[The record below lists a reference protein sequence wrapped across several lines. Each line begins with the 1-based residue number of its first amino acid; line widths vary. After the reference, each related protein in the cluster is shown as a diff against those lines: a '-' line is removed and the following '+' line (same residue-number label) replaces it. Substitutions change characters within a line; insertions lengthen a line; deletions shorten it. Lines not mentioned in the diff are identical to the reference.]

1 MKITIN
7 DGSMTISMDLL
18 PSKNIDVTCE
28 EAIIAT
34 LDILGRIY
42 DDKSVIDA
50 YYNVDP
56 DMMNLREEDDALMK
70 LYKKYELDVND
81 HIQEKE

>member
-7 DGSMTISMDLL
+7 DGAMTISMDLKE
-18 PSKNIDVTCE
+18 SKITETTCE

-34 LDILGRIY
+34 LDILSRIY
-42 DDKSVIDA
+42 DDKTVIDA
-50 YYNVDP
+50 YYNVNP
-56 DMMNLREEDDALMK
+56 DTLNLREEDDALLN
-70 LYKKYELDVND
+70 LYKKYELDVNE